1 MRLGVMRLNL
11 FTFKRVLILGI
22 VVAAIV
28 CLLPTFMNTWPH
40 KKINLGLDLQGGMH
54 LLLEVQNEKAVEAEL
69 ERTIQELKKEL
80 RKEGLKHL
88 GITRQSD
95 NSILAKISGR
105 DSKEAVEKILT
116 EEFSNLLIPSADP
129 KTDAIH
135 FTLNLPEEEMET
147 IKKMATEQALET
159 IRNRIDEFG
168 VSEPDIRLQGDN
180 RILLQLPGIKD
191 PERAKNLIGKTA
203 QLTFQIVDDGAD
215 VNSALK
221 GNPPVGSEILYQHK
235 QDPATGLETKIPFL
249 IKKQVL
255 LDGSLLTNAKIE
267 FDQFQQPQVGI
278 EFNRKGARIFDR
290 ITAQN
295 VNKRLAI
302 VLDKTVY
309 SAPNIQER
317 IAGGKARITGQFS
330 LEEAKDLSIALR
342 AGSLPAPVH
351 IIEERTVGP
360 TLGADSVHMGL
371 LSMIAGGALVIL
383 FMVIYYKG
391 AGLIADLALVINIIL
406 IGGGLAAFQATLTLP
421 GIAGII
427 LTIGMAVDA
436 NVIIFERIREELR
449 SGKTPLAAVHA
460 GYDRA
465 TLTIL
470 DANVTT
476 LIAAIVLFQFGTG
489 PIKGFAVTL
498 GLGIVASLFT
508 ALVLSKSIYNL
519 ILQNKKSSTLSI

>member
-1 MRLGVMRLNL
+1 MKL

-22 VVAAIV
+22 IVAAVV
-28 CLLPTFMNTWPH
+28 CLLPTFTNTWPH

-54 LLLEVQNEKAVEAEL
+54 LVLEVQNEKAVEAEL
-69 ERTIQELKKEL
+69 DRTIGELKKDL
-80 RKEGLKHL
+80 RKEGIKHM
-88 GITRQSD
+88 GISRTPD
-95 NSILAKISGR
+95 FKIIAKISGAQ
-105 DSKEAVEKILT
+105 SKEGVEKILT
-116 EEFSNLLIPSADP
+116 EDYPNLEIPNVDTFDGGLA
-129 KTDAIH
+129 
-135 FTLNLPEEEMET
+135 FTLRLPDEESEA

-168 VSEPDIRLQGDN
+168 VSEPDIRIQGTK
-180 RILLQLPGIKD
+180 RILLQLPGISD
-191 PERAKNLIGKTA
+191 PDRAKGLIGKTA
-203 QLTFQIVDDGAD
+203 QLTFQLVNDQAD
-215 VNSALK
+215 VNAALS
-221 GNPPVGSEILYQHK
+221 GNPPVGSEILFQSRK
-235 QDPATGLETKIPFL
+235 DETTGAEAQVPFL

-255 LDGSLLTNAKIE
+255 LDGSLLTNARVE

-278 EFNRKGARIFDR
+278 EFSRKGARIFDR
-290 ITAQN
+290 ITAAN

-317 IAGGKARITGQFS
+317 IAGGKAVISGQFT
-330 LEEAKDLSIALR
+330 LEEAKDLAIALR
-342 AGSLPAPVH
+342 AGSLPAPVK

-360 TLGADSVHMGL
+360 TLGADSVRMGL
-371 LSMIAGGALVIL
+371 ISMLVGGALVIV
-383 FMVIYYKG
+383 FMVVYYKG
-391 AGLIADLALVINIIL
+391 AGLIADLALIVNIIL
-406 IGGGLAAFQATLTLP
+406 IGGGLAAFGATLTLP

-449 SGKTPLAAVHA
+449 SGRPALAAVHA
-460 GYDRA
+460 GYERA
-465 TLTIL
+465 TLTIM

-498 GLGIVASLFT
+498 GLGILASLFT

-519 ILQNKKSSTLSI
+519 ILQNKQTSTLSI